1 MKILLVDDGFHFTE
15 AVTEALQGAGYEVA
29 SETDPA
35 RLLARVDAFRP
46 DMVLI
51 DTDSPGR
58 DVLEQLCVLHAHN
71 PLPLVMFSNDGSQE
85 TIAAATDAGVT
96 VYMAAHHL
104 DIHGLEPI
112 LAVATTRF
120 RHDQKLRERLET
132 ALRRAEERRQIDT
145 AKGML
150 MAAKGLSEDEAY
162 RSLQQSA
169 MDHGLSM
176 SAIAERVIK
185 AIA

>member
-15 AVTEALQGAGYEVA
+15 AVMEALQGAGYDVA

-96 VYMAAHHL
+96 AYMAHPM
-104 DIHGLEPI
+104 DIQGLEPI
-112 LAVATTRF
+112 LAVAVARF

-132 ALRRAEERRQIDT
+132 TLRHAEERRQIDT

-150 MAAKGLSEDEAY
+150 MAAKGLSENEAY

-176 SAIAERVIK
+176 SAVAERVIK